1 VGVDSVQGE
10 LDRNRLLQTFGNL
23 TLATTSLNS
32 TMSNHS
38 WTEKRKHLDANSV
51 LLLNKWVLSRAS
63 ETAGSGEDNIR
74 ARSGSLFERAVR
86 IWPRP

>member
-1 VGVDSVQGE
+1 

-23 TLATTSLNS
+23 TLATSSLNS

-38 WTEKRKHLDANSV
+38 WADKRRHLDANSV
-51 LLLNKWVLSRAS
+51 LLLNKWILGHTPEA
-63 ETAGSGEDNIR
+63 AGWHEDDIR
-74 ARSGSLFERAVR
+74 ARSEALFEQAVR